1 MVRFLTL
8 ALFGFVPLQAFS
20 QTPSML
26 QATSGSSFSS
36 GISVGTHVL
45 QSVAN
50 ESSDPQCRTYGIQWL
65 GSLAGVPS
73 GWSAAA
79 CASGLSNNTLLSAY
93 ARAGNTGSEF
103 VGFFGHVVRVNA
115 VYSCPSGSTLSGTM
129 CTAPIA
135 ASCPSGHWLEGSGS
149 SAKCVKTVLP
159 AGALP
164 GVGAWRDIDTVTYL
178 GRPGVY
184 KTDDQ
189 QGVRHFST
197 ANQTCPSGFS
207 VSGSVCQ
214 KSATLV
220 TPASCSLVRN

>member
-1 MVRFLTL
+1 MFRFLTL
-8 ALFGFVPLQAFS
+8 ALFGFVPIQAFS
-20 QTPSML
+20 QITCML

-36 GISVGTHVL
+36 GTSVGTFAL
-45 QSVAN
+45 QPVAS
-50 ESSDPQCRTYGIQWL
+50 ESSDSQCRTYGIQWL

-73 GWSAAA
+73 GWSGAA
-79 CASGLSNNTLLSAY
+79 CASGLQNNALVNAY
-93 ARAGNTGSEF
+93 ARAGSTGSEY
-103 VGFFGHVVRVNA
+103 VGVVGHVVRVNA
-115 VYSCPSGSTLSGTM
+115 VYSCPSGSTLSGAM

-135 ASCPSGHWLEGSGS
+135 ASCPSGYWLEGSGS

-159 AGALP
+159 AGSLP